1 MGRRRRTG
9 SAGRLPSSTTA
20 TDSSS
25 CDGHGRRRRP
35 GQSRFQYIENSSS
48 TVTLAAAAATATAN
62 KCVKRCRVHQQ
73 HLRRALASSVVV
85 ARSPRSFVRSFACQ
99 TEVLNMP
106 RRSCSRPPAP
116 VFYATSIAL
125 DYSVLTDTGKY
136 RRRFQMHFRCIMYH
150 HKFVSSAS
158 SFDFIFPRPLEQ
170 SQDFTTPQT
179 FRNTT
184 IYRDE
189 INFLQIQLS
198 RTQAGPGK
206 AVKEQQE
213 QNSPNHVQ
221 RINLI
226 SVEQGTALKVGQIF
240 PLPILLNFITLLKC
254 HLECVS

>member
-48 TVTLAAAAATATAN
+48 TVTLAAAAAAAAATATAN

-136 RRRFQMHFRCIMYH
+136 RRRFQMHFRCIIINLCPQH
-150 HKFVSSAS
+150 HLSTS
-158 SFDFIFPRPLEQ
+158 SFRVL
-170 SQDFTTPQT
+170 
-179 FRNTT
+179 
-184 IYRDE
+184 
-189 INFLQIQLS
+189 
-198 RTQAGPGK
+198 
-206 AVKEQQE
+206 
-213 QNSPNHVQ
+213 
-221 RINLI
+221 
-226 SVEQGTALKVGQIF
+226 
-240 PLPILLNFITLLKC
+240 
-254 HLECVS
+254 